1 VDKGGEAMFV
11 CCEEHVELAI
21 DMYVD
26 KADKAPEITYISVDN
41 REKQCDFCSNQA
53 VYMVG
58 N

>member
-1 VDKGGEAMFV
+1 MFV